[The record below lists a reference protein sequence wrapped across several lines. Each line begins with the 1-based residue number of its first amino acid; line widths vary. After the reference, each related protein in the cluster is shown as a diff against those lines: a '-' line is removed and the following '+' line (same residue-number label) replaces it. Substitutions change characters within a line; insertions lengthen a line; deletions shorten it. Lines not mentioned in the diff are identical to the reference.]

1 LVGPNHDL
9 LRSRSGNRTG
19 NGPRREHDGGMEER
33 RGGDGDT
40 SSVPGAWH
48 RLWVDATAADT
59 PGSARR
65 RVQRAWR
72 LMSQLLSHLYGKP

>member
-1 LVGPNHDL
+1 VA
-9 LRSRSGNRTG
+9 TG
-19 NGPRREHDGGMEER
+19 QENGPRREHDGGMEER

-40 SSVPGAWH
+40 SSVPGAEYW
-48 RLWVDATAADT
+48 LWVDATAADT

-72 LMSQLLSHLYGKP
+72 LKS